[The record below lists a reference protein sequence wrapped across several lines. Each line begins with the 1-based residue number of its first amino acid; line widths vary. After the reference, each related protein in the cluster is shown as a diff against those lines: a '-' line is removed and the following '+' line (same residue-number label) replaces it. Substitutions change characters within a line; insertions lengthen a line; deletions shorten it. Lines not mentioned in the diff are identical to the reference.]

1 MEVYKWSGADE
12 QDLEVIAHHEL
23 PQATAHF
30 SQWYS
35 DQLRDIQQKVRT
47 KELFCSK
54 SPVSSHF
61 LWNFLSC
68 SDPGCT
74 EHCCNLS
81 NQKLYC
87 LRLALSSERT
97 PESFIAPVGADQIP
111 EYLWFKKKK
120 NMEAAHKYI
129 CTPE

>member
-1 MEVYKWSGADE
+1 MEEFTDQQMRFAANGKVGLWRFKWSGADE

-23 PQATAHF
+23 PQVTAHF

-35 DQLRDIQQKVRT
+35 DLLRDIQQKVRK

-61 LWNFLSC
+61 LFLSC

-81 NQKLYC
+81 NQKFC
-87 LRLALSSERT
+87 
-97 PESFIAPVGADQIP
+97 IA
-111 EYLWFKKKK
+111 
-120 NMEAAHKYI
+120 
-129 CTPE
+129 